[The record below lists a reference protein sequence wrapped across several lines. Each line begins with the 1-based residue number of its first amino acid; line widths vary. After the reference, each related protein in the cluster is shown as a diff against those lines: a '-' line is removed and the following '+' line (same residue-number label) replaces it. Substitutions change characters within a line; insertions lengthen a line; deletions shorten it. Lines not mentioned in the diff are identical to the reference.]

1 MTTAVRKALG
11 GSVEVVQ
18 WLRDRSSGLFY
29 GSAFVRMRGLLAAT
43 DAVEAAA
50 SAGGLVLNGR
60 KLRVA
65 FAPPR
70 DGEAW
75 PPPGFAESER
85 PPVG

>member
-1 MTTAVRKALG
+1 MRTPMHTDA
-11 GSVEVVQ
+11 
-18 WLRDRSSGLFY
+18 RD
-29 GSAFVRMRGLLAAT
+29 GLLLH
-43 DAVEAAA
+43 VRG
-50 SAGGLVLNGR
+50 S
-60 KLRVA
+60 KRVA

>member
-1 MTTAVRKALG
+1 MKLVAT
-11 GSVEVVQ
+11 
-18 WLRDRSSGLFY
+18 
-29 GSAFVRMRGLLAAT
+29 LAALIVALIT
-43 DAVEAAA
+43 ALAVAIWVGVTVDLTFLRGQVEAAA